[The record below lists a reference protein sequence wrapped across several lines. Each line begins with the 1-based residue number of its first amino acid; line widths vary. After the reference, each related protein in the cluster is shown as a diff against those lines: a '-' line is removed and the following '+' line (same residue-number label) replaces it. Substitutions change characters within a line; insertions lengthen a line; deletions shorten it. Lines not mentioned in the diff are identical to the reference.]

1 VKFYEDG
8 KTSRGISIY
17 IGLSKKGSKGF
28 RIFGV
33 LRSTYQMLTGQEKPH
48 TNYVKFE
55 WMWNIR
61 TNWKHRNRLRDSQR
75 REGERKEI
83 KDYRPE

>member
-1 VKFYEDG
+1 
-8 KTSRGISIY
+8 
-17 IGLSKKGSKGF
+17 
-28 RIFGV
+28 
-33 LRSTYQMLTGQEKPH
+33 MLTGQEKPH